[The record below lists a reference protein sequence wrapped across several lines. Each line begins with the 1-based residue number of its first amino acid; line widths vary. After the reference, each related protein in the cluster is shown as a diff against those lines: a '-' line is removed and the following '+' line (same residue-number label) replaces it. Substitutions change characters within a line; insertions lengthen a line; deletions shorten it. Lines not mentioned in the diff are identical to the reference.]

1 MKTPALKLVL
11 LVAMLAAS
19 ALMVLPAC
27 TAKPGVDPPGHEAAG
42 AAAAR
47 IDPVSAGRIRPQ
59 LKPEVRTARNGDRI
73 ALVTPSGS
81 LLKLNE
87 VGARVALLL
96 DGQHSLADIAR
107 ALVAEY
113 DVTEEVALRDTV
125 AFVEQMEKDGLLAPA
140 P

>member
-1 MKTPALKLVL
+1 MTKAALTRVG

-19 ALMVLPAC
+19 AVVSVLACGKPAGDS
-27 TAKPGVDPPGHEAAG
+27 PGNDVGG
-42 AAAAR
+42 APATR
-47 IDPVSAGRIRPQ
+47 IDAERAGRIRPQ
-59 LKPEVRTARNGDRI
+59 LKPEVRTAKKGDRV
-73 ALVTPSGS
+73 ALVTPTGS
-81 LLKLNE
+81 LLQLNE

-96 DGQHSLADIAR
+96 DGEHSLADIAR